1 MFARVLCALLL
12 VAPCTFAQSA
22 GNDQP
27 AADQLKMVVI
37 LTRHGVRSPLSVR
50 TVQDPWPENQQDW
63 SVDYPGDLTPAGEEL
78 VRLMGAYY
86 HEYYSHRGLLP
97 RNCPAKEVSIWADN
111 EERTVQTGRE
121 LAQGLAGRSSG
132 CNISVNFRR
141 PYSPCTLSEDKNSCQ
156 RPSSND
162 QLFHPLSSSDDAAG
176 LQAIADDINSRY
188 SDLLKQYRK
197 PFADLKATLCP
208 AKGDCLPLDCP
219 SQPQAQCAYYSS
231 KDKKLHWDGPFNVG
245 STASEIFLLEYAN
258 GLPCAKVGWG
268 RVTFNT
274 PNKDLNC
281 SSTGQLFR
289 QMQEIHTAYF
299 QETQR
304 ALYIAAIQSIPL
316 VVKIADKLDKA
327 MQPKPPAERLV
338 IFSGHDTNIANV
350 AALLGL
356 SWKLPDLPDNDT
368 PPAGALVFE
377 LYKDSQTDTY
387 WLQARYVYQLLEQLR
402 TKAVLTLDQPPKWI
416 ELTFPGCES
425 KCRYDVFKN
434 SVVQPALHK
443 QFSPPRPQAK

>member
-1 MFARVLCALLL
+1 
-12 VAPCTFAQSA
+12 
-22 GNDQP
+22 
-27 AADQLKMVVI
+27 
-37 LTRHGVRSPLSVR
+37 
-50 TVQDPWPENQQDW
+50 
-63 SVDYPGDLTPAGEEL
+63 
-78 VRLMGAYY
+78 
-86 HEYYSHRGLLP
+86 
-97 RNCPAKEVSIWADN
+97 
-111 EERTVQTGRE
+111 
-121 LAQGLAGRSSG
+121 
-132 CNISVNFRR
+132 
-141 PYSPCTLSEDKNSCQ
+141 
-156 RPSSND
+156 
-162 QLFHPLSSSDDAAG
+162 
-176 LQAIADDINSRY
+176 
-188 SDLLKQYRK
+188 
-197 PFADLKATLCP
+197 
-208 AKGDCLPLDCP
+208 
-219 SQPQAQCAYYSS
+219 
-231 KDKKLHWDGPFNVG
+231 
-245 STASEIFLLEYAN
+245 
-258 GLPCAKVGWG
+258 
-268 RVTFNT
+268 
-274 PNKDLNC
+274 
-281 SSTGQLFR
+281 
-289 QMQEIHTAYF
+289 MQEIHTAYF